1 MNMIMQPTLAATGV
15 LSTIASCDRGHLARA
30 HQPAAACSSRHVR
43 RWHLAHGG
51 TPELSN
57 PPPHPQGADGRLRER
72 GLSAAASWG
81 GGFR

>member
-51 TPELSN
+51 APELSN
-57 PPPHPQGADGRLRER
+57 PPGTAAPRHPIVRYTPLYV
-72 GLSAAASWG
+72 
-81 GGFR
+81 